1 MLTNEQIADYM
12 LSDIEAY
19 RENIREIIIGR
30 LMDSSASKIFW
41 DAWFRGAEGKD
52 LEDAYRGVVYT
63 NSRLKYLAK
72 LGIVESVNELGEY
85 QIQRIDSPEEF
96 AESLKLNFMPPK
108 LDSDEEAL
116 RVFKSLTHN
125 QLESLGNM

>member
-1 MLTNEQIADYM
+1 MLTNEQIADCI
-12 LSDIEAY
+12 LSDTKAY
-19 RENIREIIIGR
+19 KEDIREMIIKILNKSPR
-30 LMDSSASKIFW
+30 SKIFW

-63 NSRLKYLAK
+63 NARLKYLAK

-96 AESLKLNFMPPK
+96 AESLKLNFIPPK

-125 QLESLGNM
+125 QLENLGNV

>member
-1 MLTNEQIADYM
+1 MLTNEQIADCI
-12 LSDIEAY
+12 LSDTKAY
-19 RENIREIIIGR
+19 KEDIREMIIKTLNKSPR
-30 LMDSSASKIFW
+30 SKIFW

-125 QLESLGNM
+125 QLESLGNV